1 MAHHIEI
8 QRLENSAA
16 CHTSGGAN
24 AGRRLR
30 LLRQIRGPN
39 ARPGVAAKHACE
51 SCPIQATRREAQFDR
66 LCRVYCLA
74 NEELCVVAF
83 RSSSVLNTF
92 AMIFPLHASYPM
104 LRPKSSDCQNII
116 LSKRFY
122 FWRYKTLVGII
133 LVKNLWANPS
143 LTRQSAEASLYDPI
157 RAPVACS
164 KGIVYCTSTRAPENE
179 MKVFVP

>member
-1 MAHHIEI
+1 
-8 QRLENSAA
+8 
-16 CHTSGGAN
+16 
-24 AGRRLR
+24 
-30 LLRQIRGPN
+30 
-39 ARPGVAAKHACE
+39 
-51 SCPIQATRREAQFDR
+51 
-66 LCRVYCLA
+66 
-74 NEELCVVAF
+74 
-83 RSSSVLNTF
+83 
-92 AMIFPLHASYPM
+92 M